1 MEIKNQK
8 DYFNEQHKNW
18 INTVDE
24 NKMKIMVKSIKQ
36 LNISKY
42 HKVLDVACGTG
53 VLYPLLMNIPVKKYT
68 GLDISEK
75 MLEQFSKEYNDAETK
90 LGDFDK
96 QVKIEEKYDIII
108 IFNSIPHFENLDVV
122 FENSRNNLKQ
132 DGKLSIIHARTRNG
146 LTEHHNRIGYNLGR
160 DAIPKDDVL
169 KKLCNDNGFEIEK
182 IIDDEFFFFS
192 CRKLIS
198 DSI

>member
-8 DYFNEQHKNW
+8 DYFNDQYKNW
-18 INTVDE
+18 LNTVDE
-24 NKMKIMVKSIKQ
+24 NKIKIMDKSIKQ
-36 LNISKY
+36 LNINKN

-75 MLEQFSKEYNDAETK
+75 MLEEFSKEYNDAETK

-96 QVKIEEKYDIII
+96 QIKLEEMYDIII

-132 DGKLSIIHARTRNG
+132 DGKLSIVHGRTRRG
-146 LTEHHNRIGYNLGR
+146 LTEHHNKIGYNLGR

-169 KKLCNDNGFEIEK
+169 EKLCNDYGFEIEE
-182 IIDDEFFFFS
+182 IMDEEFFFFS

-198 DSI
+198 D